1 MHLHRAPLRVT
12 VIGGGFA
19 AAELLLA
26 LRSLAEERV
35 SLQLIAA
42 STKLPYRVASTGS
55 AFGEGEVQVYDLRQ
69 LAADVGASFR
79 CDTAEAIA
87 ARAHRVRLAS
97 GGMVAHDA
105 AVVAAGARATA
116 GVAGAL
122 TFRDHRDV
130 HLIHGL
136 IADLRQ
142 GGVRRVIF
150 AAPAGVSWTLPLYE
164 LSLFTAGEIAR
175 LDLPVE
181 VMVVTPERRPLAVFG
196 DQVSARV
203 EQALAE
209 RDIRLLRGTPPT
221 SVARGRLCLAS
232 GEAVSADRVVAVP
245 RLVGRRIAGVPADW
259 NGFVTTDAGGNVPDR
274 PDLLAIGDIT
284 TFPIKQGGV
293 ATQQA
298 DIVAAT
304 LARRAGVSVNVPPP
318 RFVLG
323 SQLLGL
329 DEPLYLR
336 AEVAADGRLLQPT
349 VAPAVSPEAPWWP
362 AGKLFGRHLTPWMA
376 QHARDLAPAR

>member
-1 MHLHRAPLRVT
+1 MHLRRPPLRVT

-42 STKLPYRVASTGS
+42 STKLPFRIASTGT

-87 ARAHRVRLAS
+87 ARANRVRLAS
-97 GGMVAHDA
+97 GGVVTYDA
-105 AVVAAGARATA
+105 AVVAAGARATV
-116 GVAGAL
+116 GVPGAL
-122 TFRDHRDV
+122 TFRDHRDA
-130 HLIHGL
+130 HLIEGL
-136 IADLRQ
+136 IDELVNGDIQ
-142 GGVRRVIF
+142 RVAF

-164 LSLFTAGEIAR
+164 LALFTASEIAR
-175 LDLPVE
+175 QNLPVE
-181 VMVVTPERRPLAVFG
+181 VMVVAPERRPLDVFG
-196 DQVSARV
+196 DAVSSWL
-203 EQALAE
+203 ESALAE
-209 RDIRLLRGTPPT
+209 REIRLLSGTPPA
-221 SVARGRLCLAS
+221 SVARGRLRLAS
-232 GEAVSADRVVAVP
+232 GEAVRADRVVAVP
-245 RLVGRRIAGVPADW
+245 RLVGRRIAGIPADW
-259 NGFVTTDAGGNVPDR
+259 NGFVTTDAAGGLPGR
-274 PDLLAIGDIT
+274 PDLFAVGDIT
-284 TFPIKQGGV
+284 TFPVKQGGV

-304 LARRAGVSVNVPPP
+304 LARRVGVPVNVPAA

-329 DEPLYLR
+329 GEPLFLR
-336 AEVAADGRLLQPT
+336 AELGTDGRFTPST
-349 VAPAVSPEAPWWP
+349 EAPPVSAEPPWWP

-376 QHARDLAPAR
+376 QQARDLAAAL